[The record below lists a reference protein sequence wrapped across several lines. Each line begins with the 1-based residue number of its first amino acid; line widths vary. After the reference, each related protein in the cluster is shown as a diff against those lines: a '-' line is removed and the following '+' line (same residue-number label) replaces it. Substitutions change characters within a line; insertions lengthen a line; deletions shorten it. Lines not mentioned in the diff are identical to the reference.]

1 MVCNDYQMYWAMV
14 TGAFASIM
22 LLWPVLIL
30 AVFAF
35 GRNRPFASER
45 QLIISNME
53 RALKEHSNWKN
64 K

>member
-45 QLIISNME
+45 QLIINNME
-53 RALKEHSNWKN
+53 RALKEHSRMGK
-64 K
+64 